1 MMMGVLLVLWW
12 VLVRRGQEGAESTEL
27 GINCSREARDAL
39 DAPERKLTLFM
50 SSHLSRFGRADDCE
64 YRSAA
69 LVCSRPVWN
78 V

>member
-1 MMMGVLLVLWW
+1 M
-12 VLVRRGQEGAESTEL
+12 
-27 GINCSREARDAL
+27 NCSREAR

-69 LVCSRPVWN
+69 LLVCSRPVWN